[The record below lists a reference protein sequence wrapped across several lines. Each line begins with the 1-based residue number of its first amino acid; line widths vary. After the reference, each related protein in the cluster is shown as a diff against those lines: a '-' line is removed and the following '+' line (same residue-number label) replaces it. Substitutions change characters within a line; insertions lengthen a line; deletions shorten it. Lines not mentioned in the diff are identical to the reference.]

1 MAEMILPGVYIEE
14 RPEALIVAGPITVG
28 NIGIVGTAKKGP
40 LGEVTI
46 LSSFADAIDNFGA
59 YDKYNPDAP
68 GNELTLSRALELA
81 YANGASTVYAIR
93 ISGMKDQ
100 DAADKD
106 NFIAAWDKN
115 TKAQKATFSVA
126 GETAGTEAAKLNAI
140 NHGSWGNE
148 IGINVS
154 STTADSFVSNEE
166 FDVNT
171 TTTTIALKRVNID
184 AASSRN
190 QIKLVKADG
199 QAKIFNLVYPP
210 QSPNPGDLQIDPA
223 TGTLT
228 FAAGETPVK
237 GDKLYASYAVKAA
250 NSRQVTIR
258 YAGVTET
265 YNVADGTHLVDLVND
280 KNSGSALV
288 QGGAGANPGLLPRA
302 DSSIDVF
309 KLFGSG
315 ANISGNNGQDNVN
328 STEYETGLEQ
338 LLNENVHIII
348 AAGQSGNDT
357 DISKNIGT
365 ALQSHVAEASNE
377 KTKRERIAVVGGSK
391 ITQPNNVGHNLDSDR
406 VVFVAPGIITT
417 DASSGKAVTL
427 PGAYAAAAIAGMLS
441 AASPHVS
448 LTNKTVS
455 VNDLEIK
462 FNPSQLE
469 QLILSRV
476 LATEIRQG
484 IRVVKAITTS
494 TNTAFQQITTRRIV
508 DYAKYGVRSAA
519 NPYIGLLNND
529 RVRKTLKGSING
541 FLAGMVDDE
550 MLIGY
555 QLDVTATRDEQI
567 RGIARVT
574 MTIQPTFSIDYI
586 KVVMYLG

>member
-1 MAEMILPGVYIEE
+1 MVLPGVYIEE

-40 LGEVTI
+40 FGEVTI

-59 YDKYNPDAP
+59 YDAYDPTAP
-68 GNELTLSRALELA
+68 GHELTLVRALELA
-81 YANGASTVYAIR
+81 YANGATTVYAIR
-93 ISGMKDQ
+93 VSSTKDK
-100 DAADKD
+100 DATDPD
-106 NFIAAWDKN
+106 NFIAPWDKN
-115 TKAQKATFSVA
+115 TKAEKATFSVA
-126 GETAGTEAAKLNAI
+126 GETAGTEAAKLKAI

-154 STTADSFVSNEE
+154 STTADSIVSNEE
-166 FDVNT
+166 FDVGT
-171 TTTTIALKRVNID
+171 TTTTIALKRGNID
-184 AASSRN
+184 AASARN

-199 QAKIFNLVYPP
+199 QVKIFNVVYSP
-210 QSPNPGDLQIDPA
+210 QSPNPGDVQIDPA
-223 TGTLT
+223 TGTLA
-228 FAAGETPVK
+228 FATGETPVN

-258 YAGVTET
+258 YAGVTEIYT
-265 YNVADGTHLVDLVND
+265 IADGAHLVDLVNNQ
-280 KNSGSALV
+280 NSGSALV
-288 QGGAGANPGLLPRA
+288 QGTAGANPGQLPRA

-309 KLFGSG
+309 ELFGRG
-315 ANISGNNGQDNVN
+315 GTNIPGNNGQDSVN
-328 STEYETGLEQ
+328 STDYKLGLDQ

-348 AAGQSGNDT
+348 AAGRDDR
-357 DISKNIGT
+357 DIGST
-365 ALQSHVAEASNE
+365 LQSHVAVASTD
-377 KTKRERIAVVGGSK
+377 KIKHDRIAVVGGSK

-406 VVFVAPGIITT
+406 VIFVAPGIITT
-417 DASSGKAVTL
+417 DAASGNTVTL
-427 PGAYAAAAIAGMLS
+427 PGAYAATAIAGMLS
-441 AASPHVS
+441 AVSPHIS

-462 FNPSQLE
+462 FNPGQLE
-469 QLILSRV
+469 QLILSRI
-476 LATEIRQG
+476 LAIEVRQG

-529 RVRKTLKGSING
+529 RVRKSLKGSING

>member
-40 LGEVTI
+40 LGEVII
-46 LSSFADAIDNFGA
+46 LSSFADVIENFGA
-59 YDKYNPDAP
+59 YDAYPSVP
-68 GNELTLSRALELA
+68 GQELTLVRALELA
-81 YANGASTVYAIR
+81 YANGATTTYAIR
-93 ISGMKDQ
+93 VSSTDNPSAG
-100 DAADKD
+100 D
-106 NFIAAWDKN
+106 NFIPPWNKN
-115 TKAQKATFSVA
+115 TKARKATLKVA
-126 GETAGTEAAKLNAI
+126 GETDGTETAKLIAL
-140 NHGSWGNE
+140 NHGDWGNE
-148 IGINVS
+148 IGINVFS
-154 STTADSFVSNEE
+154 ATGDSFVSNETP
-166 FDVNT
+166 VLGGT
-171 TTTTIALKRVNID
+171 KIALKRGNID
-184 AASSRN
+184 EVSPRN
-190 QIKLVKADG
+190 QIKIVKADG
-199 QAKIFNLVYPP
+199 QAKIFNVVYV
-210 QSPNPGDLQIDPA
+210 PNAPKAGEVQINPSN
-223 TGTLT
+223 GELT
-228 FAAGETPVK
+228 FVTGEGPGT

-250 NSRQVTIR
+250 NSRLITIR
-258 YAGVTET
+258 YGATTET
-265 YNVADGTHLVDLVND
+265 YTVADGNHLVDLVND
-280 KNSGSALV
+280 PNSGSGLV
-288 QGGAGANPGLLPRA
+288 RGDVGANPDQLPKA
-302 DSSIDVF
+302 SDASDIF
-309 KLFGSG
+309 GLFGTGTNTPGS
-315 ANISGNNGQDNVN
+315 NGEDAV
-328 STEYETGLEQ
+328 STDYKLGLDQ

-348 AAGQSGNDT
+348 AAGQSGNDA
-357 DISKNIGT
+357 DITKNIGST
-365 ALQSHVAEASNE
+365 LQSHVADASTD
-377 KTKRERIAVVGGSK
+377 KIKHDRIAVVGGSK

-406 VVFVAPGIITT
+406 VVFVAPGIMTT
-417 DASSGKAVTL
+417 DAASGKAVTL
-427 PGAYAAAAIAGMLS
+427 PGAYAAAAVAGMLS

-476 LATEIRQG
+476 LATEVRQG

-494 TNTAFQQITTRRIV
+494 TNTAFQQVTTRRIV

-555 QLDVTATRDEQI
+555 LLDVTATRDEQI